1 MGAAQQYSVYEID
14 ETGRPRARAA
24 MRGDAL
30 HVVLL
35 LLPRL
40 NPDVLRWLRCDEI
53 GAIQRRQLAASK
65 VVWTPELEAEARL
78 QGMSGPSAPVID
90 GGVTPDDDDE
100 PDEPDEP
107 TTLHEGGRS

>member
-14 ETGRPRARAA
+14 ETGRPRAVVY
-24 MRGDAL
+24 GTAL
-30 HVVLL
+30 QVVLL

-40 NPDVLRWLRCDEI
+40 NPDMLRWLWCDEI

-100 PDEPDEP
+100 D
-107 TTLHEGGRS
+107 TTLAPSEGGGLMNTR